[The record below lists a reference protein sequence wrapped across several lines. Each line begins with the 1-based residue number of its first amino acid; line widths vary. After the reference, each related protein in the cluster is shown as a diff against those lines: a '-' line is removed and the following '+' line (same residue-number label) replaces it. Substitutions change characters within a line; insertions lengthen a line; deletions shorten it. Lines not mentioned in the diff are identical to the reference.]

1 MGSKPSERFSNANSR
16 EEYSNLGNLSQEKL
30 SLKGNNVN
38 NYIMKKKTARSYS
51 TENTNNTMEHSKNI
65 ITLRNGRKKERTRIG
80 DK

>member
-38 NYIMKKKTARSYS
+38 NYIMKKKTARSNS